1 MEQLII
7 DPENEIIGRIT
18 LETYIS
24 DFDPEIQNIFFNAY
38 GKNLESMPEA
48 LLQTNVSMELFLE
61 SLLKLT
67 NTKAQM
73 LILMRLGFVS
83 GTPMTIQETA
93 EKLEITRERVRQI
106 ESSFLRRL
114 RPHRRYKNRI
124 ADFYGI
130 LNDK

>member
-1 MEQLII
+1 MEQLIV

-24 DFDPEIQNIFFNAY
+24 DFDPEIRNIFYNAY
-38 GKNLESMPEA
+38 GKNLENMPEG
-48 LLQTNVSMELFLE
+48 LLQTNISMERFLE
-61 SLLKLT
+61 CLLMLT
-67 NTKAQM
+67 SIKAQM

-106 ESSFLRRL
+106 ESSFLKRL
-114 RPHRRYKNRI
+114 RPRI
-124 ADFYGI
+124 RCKKRISDFYGI
-130 LNDK
+130 L

>member
-1 MEQLII
+1 MEPLII

-48 LLQTNVSMELFLE
+48 LLQTNISMELFLE

-93 EKLEITRERVRQI
+93 EELNITRERVRQI

-114 RPHRRYKNRI
+114 RPRI
-124 ADFYGI
+124 RCKKRIPDFYGI
-130 LNDK
+130 L